1 MNFTTVTN
9 TLGHSAEAILNED
22 VPQHRS
28 QRDWESDHRPYY
40 KYTAGGKENPQSVWL
55 RRPGE
60 TWFYSGDR
68 SYWEKLGGYDLSPL
82 YEKEGEI
89 GVDGLEAGD
98 RVRRIQTRNAY
109 GNNHELITEVGETG
123 IITGFIPAKYGHE
136 KPMIKVRWDKSGEV
150 SSNLA
155 EFLEKESK
163 VKEAKYIAPR
173 RYYGSVAELTHN
185 VAKYIADSDRTGR
198 HDHFGNLA
206 DLSFWKTHTVDE
218 AVDILGGY
226 IDSEKFCDDG
236 KKRAF
241 SYFNITKAKPE
252 YEEVTVSC
260 ENLYNNFSQ
269 YHWFTPSSRP
279 SRKVEQADVAC
290 IPGGVM
296 LTVLKEV

>member
-22 VPQHRS
+22 APQHRS
-28 QRDWESDHRPYY
+28 QRDWDSDHRPYY

-68 SYWEKLGGYDLSPL
+68 SHWEKLGYDLSPLFKEQMKYTMVTNRDGEQRRAVLDKNCPPKRGISGPWKIGGWAKDNIWIDHQGESGHFTFADKDFWEREEGYDLSPL
-82 YEKEGEI
+82 YEKE
-89 GVDGLEAGD
+89 
-98 RVRRIQTRNAY
+98 
-109 GNNHELITEVGETG
+109 TE
-123 IITGFIPAKYGHE
+123 
-136 KPMIKVRWDKSGEV
+136 
-150 SSNLA
+150 
-155 EFLEKESK
+155 

-279 SRKVEQADVAC
+279 SRKVEQADVAY